1 MSEPTERGRF
11 AGHDPAGGHD
21 TAGVAWAGRTLT
33 GTGFE
38 DDRGAADEALR
49 DALADPDQEGQLV
62 AAVSQARLLVPVVAV
77 PGEAEERDG
86 HPTQGDGGLG
96 SQVDSAMAVV
106 TLTAPDGTR
115 ALPAFTSLERLRS
128 WDPACRPVPV
138 TAQRAARAAVQ
149 EGCQV
154 IVLDPSGPQRP
165 ATGGAIGSATRAAT
179 GGATGSATE
188 AATGSATEAATG
200 SATGAGAV
208 TEQATDHVLRGSM
221 VLALATGREWVPA
234 HRDPQ
239 VAAAVAAA
247 VGEEPRVLGHDL
259 TGSPG
264 GGLGIVLTVAPGL
277 GPTHLEALVAR
288 IGRRI
293 AADGQVRARIDAV
306 DFRVR
311 PPRA

>member
-33 GTGFE
+33 GTGSG

-96 SQVDSAMAVV
+96 PQVDSAMAVA

-115 ALPAFTSLERLRS
+115 ALPAFTSIERLRS

-165 ATGGAIGSATRAAT
+165 ATGGA
-179 GGATGSATE
+179 TGSATV
-188 AATGSATEAATG
+188 
-200 SATGAGAV
+200 AGAV

-221 VLALATGREWVPA
+221 VWALATGREWVPA
-234 HRDPQ
+234 QRDPQ

>member
-33 GTGFE
+33 GTGSE

-77 PGEAEERDG
+77 PGEAEGRDG

-115 ALPAFTSLERLRS
+115 ALPAFTSLERLQS

-165 ATGGAIGSATRAAT
+165 ATGGATGSATRAAT
-179 GGATGSATE
+179 GGT
-188 AATGSATEAATG
+188 TGSATEAATG

-221 VLALATGREWVPA
+221 VWALATGREWVPA

-293 AADGQVRARIDAV
+293 AAEGQVRARIDAV

>member
-179 GGATGSATE
+179 G
-188 AATGSATEAATG
+188 

-221 VLALATGREWVPA
+221 VWALATGREWVPA

>member
-21 TAGVAWAGRTLT
+21 TAGVAWAGRTQT
-33 GTGFE
+33 GTGSE

-96 SQVDSAMAVV
+96 SQVDSAMAVA

-179 GGATGSATE
+179 G
-188 AATGSATEAATG
+188 
-200 SATGAGAV
+200 SATGAGSV

-221 VLALATGREWVPA
+221 VWALATGREWVPA

>member
-21 TAGVAWAGRTLT
+21 TAGVAWAGRTQT
-33 GTGFE
+33 GTGSE

-96 SQVDSAMAVV
+96 SQVDSAMAVA

-165 ATGGAIGSATRAAT
+165 ATGGATGSATRAAT
-179 GGATGSATE
+179 GSAT
-188 AATGSATEAATG
+188 
-200 SATGAGAV
+200 GAV

-221 VLALATGREWVPA
+221 VWALATGREWVPA

-293 AADGQVRARIDAV
+293 AADDQVRARIDAV

>member
-21 TAGVAWAGRTLT
+21 TAGVGWAGRTLT
-33 GTGFE
+33 ATGFE

-86 HPTQGDGGLG
+86 HSTQGDGGLG
-96 SQVDSAMAVV
+96 SQVDSAMAVA

-165 ATGGAIGSATRAAT
+165 ATGGAIGSATRT
-179 GGATGSATE
+179 
-188 AATGSATEAATG
+188 ATG
-200 SATGAGAV
+200 SATGAGSV

-221 VLALATGREWVPA
+221 VWALATGREWVPA

>member
-21 TAGVAWAGRTLT
+21 TAGVAWAGRTQT
-33 GTGFE
+33 GTGSE

-179 GGATGSATE
+179 GSAT
-188 AATGSATEAATG
+188 
-200 SATGAGAV
+200 GAV

-221 VLALATGREWVPA
+221 VWALATGREWVPA